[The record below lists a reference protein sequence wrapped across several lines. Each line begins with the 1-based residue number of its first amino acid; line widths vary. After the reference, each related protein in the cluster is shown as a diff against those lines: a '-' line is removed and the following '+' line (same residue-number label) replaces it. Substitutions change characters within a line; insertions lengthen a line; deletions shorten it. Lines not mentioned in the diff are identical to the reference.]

1 MQEGGGVRE
10 AAVRSAGR
18 GGFWLPYT
26 DANKA
31 RATRGG
37 PAQRR
42 PARFP
47 TPPLPARCIQ
57 VTPGCFSPQ
66 VAFWGAGGRAARL
79 RGLPWGSAGQAGWRA
94 ASGAN
99 ASVCFS
105 SRPPPEDKGLLVA
118 STIVDKNLSAEENT
132 VKPLFSRLAF

>member
-1 MQEGGGVRE
+1 MQGGGVRE

-42 PARFP
+42 PPRFP

-66 VAFWGAGGRAARL
+66 VAFWGAGGRAAHL
-79 RGLPWGSAGQAGWRA
+79 WGLPWSSAGQAHLE
-94 ASGAN
+94 
-99 ASVCFS
+99 S
-105 SRPPPEDKGLLVA
+105 SLWGQCEHLLLFPPEDKGFLVA
-118 STIVDKNLSAEENT
+118 STTVDKTSLLR
-132 VKPLFSRLAF
+132 KIP